1 MLEKESQQDNNLV
14 KVGRF
19 QITMRPFLHYA
30 LRTTHYALRITHS
43 KRLSNHISMIRE
55 PFYFCNRYL
64 VTSHQSISHD
74 TITSFRPVALVA

>member
-30 LRTTHYALRITHS
+30 LRTSHYAFKKALESYLYDSIAFLFITV
-43 KRLSNHISMIRE
+43 N
-55 PFYFCNRYL
+55 
-64 VTSHQSISHD
+64 
-74 TITSFRPVALVA
+74 